1 MGKISR
7 DCDEDVT
14 TYEWKKL
21 ELTPLSERI
30 CGLKL
35 PSWSKSSLDRLIR
48 KADYVGLPTD
58 SFIGQGRTYDFL

>member
-1 MGKISR
+1 MGTIAR
-7 DCDEDVT
+7 DCDKDVT
-14 TYEWKKL
+14 SGKM

-35 PSWSKSSLDRLIR
+35 VLIEPR
-48 KADYVGLPTD
+48 STHQKIGLYVGLPTG